1 MKDYYVIG
9 VSAALTAS
17 MIWSLAPGLISR
29 YGGKTKST
37 VLNTLRAYYASLILL
52 IYILLTL
59 SNRWLSFEGI
69 LVIIISAIF
78 GPLLGDTLYIKSI
91 KRIGG
96 GNAISISYTY
106 IFFAQLYSFIIFN
119 EEISLSM
126 IIGTF
131 ISLLGIYVTYSGEK
145 QKLVL
150 KGLVYA
156 IGASLSWGMGATL
169 SKLALMYGDPVTVA
183 FVRNLFTALALSI
196 FTYKYLPGTLKL
208 KGVQLTAFITGGL
221 GFGVG
226 MTLFLTAISLVGV
239 SATVLTTSITPV
251 LGRILARIIAHEKPS
266 MKAYLG
272 TLTTSLGIFIGLY
285 FA

>member
-1 MKDYYVIG
+1 MNDYYIIG
-9 VSAALTAS
+9 ISAALTAS

-37 VLNTLRAYYASLILL
+37 VLNTLRAYYASIILL
-52 IYILLTL
+52 IYILSTL
-59 SNRWLSFEGI
+59 NNRWILIKGI
-69 LVIIISAIF
+69 PIIITSAFF
-78 GPLLGDTLYIKSI
+78 GPLLGDILYIKSI

-96 GNAISISYTY
+96 GNAVSISYTY
-106 IFFAQLYSFIIFN
+106 IFFAQLYSYILFN
-119 EEISLSM
+119 EKITIFM

-150 KGLVYA
+150 KGLIYA

-169 SKLALMYGDPVTVA
+169 SKLALIYGDPVTVA
-183 FVRNLFTALALSI
+183 FVRNLFTALTLSI

-239 SATVLTTSITPV
+239 NATVLTTSITPV

-266 MKAYLG
+266 TRAYLG

>member
-9 VSAALTAS
+9 ISAALTAS

-59 SNRWLSFEGI
+59 SNRWLSSEGI

-131 ISLLGIYVTYSGEK
+131 ISLLGI
-145 QKLVL
+145 
-150 KGLVYA
+150 
-156 IGASLSWGMGATL
+156 
-169 SKLALMYGDPVTVA
+169 
-183 FVRNLFTALALSI
+183 
-196 FTYKYLPGTLKL
+196 
-208 KGVQLTAFITGGL
+208 
-221 GFGVG
+221 
-226 MTLFLTAISLVGV
+226 
-239 SATVLTTSITPV
+239 
-251 LGRILARIIAHEKPS
+251 
-266 MKAYLG
+266 
-272 TLTTSLGIFIGLY
+272 
-285 FA
+285 

>member
-1 MKDYYVIG
+1 MNDYYIIG
-9 VSAALTAS
+9 ISAALTAS

-37 VLNTLRAYYASLILL
+37 VLNTLRAYYASIILL
-52 IYILLTL
+52 IYILSTL
-59 SNRWLSFEGI
+59 NNRWILIKGI
-69 LVIIISAIF
+69 PIIITSAFF

-96 GNAISISYTY
+96 GNAVSISYTY
-106 IFFAQLYSFIIFN
+106 IFFAQLYSYILFN
-119 EEISLSM
+119 EKITIFM

-150 KGLVYA
+150 KGLIYA

-169 SKLALMYGDPVTVA
+169 SKLALIYGDPVTVA
-183 FVRNLFTALALSI
+183 FVRNLFTALTLSI

-239 SATVLTTSITPV
+239 NATVLTTSITPV
-251 LGRILARIIAHEKPS
+251 LGRVLARIIAHEKPS
-266 MKAYLG
+266 TRAYLG

>member
-9 VSAALTAS
+9 ISAALTAS

-52 IYILLTL
+52 IYILLTI
-59 SNRWLSFEGI
+59 SDRWLSFEGI

-183 FVRNLFTALALSI
+183 FVRNSFTALALFI

-226 MTLFLTAISLVGV
+226 MTLFLTAINLVGV

-266 MKAYLG
+266 MKVYLG

>member
-1 MKDYYVIG
+1 MNDYYIIDI
-9 VSAALTAS
+9 SAALTAS

-37 VLNTLRAYYASLILL
+37 VLNTLRAYYASIILL
-52 IYILLTL
+52 IYILFTL
-59 SNRWLSFEGI
+59 NNRWILIKGI
-69 LVIIISAIF
+69 PIIITSAFF

-96 GNAISISYTY
+96 GNAVSISYTY
-106 IFFAQLYSFIIFN
+106 IFFAQLYSYILFN
-119 EEISLSM
+119 EKITIFM

-150 KGLVYA
+150 KGLIYA

-169 SKLALMYGDPVTVA
+169 SKLALIYGDPVTVA
-183 FVRNLFTALALSI
+183 FVRNLFTALTLSI

-239 SATVLTTSITPV
+239 NATVLTTSITPV

-266 MKAYLG
+266 TRAYLG